1 MIPTCPQHF
10 HCELLLYI
18 SWLVYLSDHEF
29 TLSRLGEME
38 EEGLLLASPSSS
50 SSLLSGI
57 SNVSTRPFVLA
68 FTVCSCGAFV
78 SGCISGYSAPTQS
91 GIMKDLNLSIA
102 DYSLFGSILTVGIIL
117 GALIC
122 GKLTDLVGRI
132 NTMWIINVFF
142 LSGWFSIAFAKLI
155 WMLDMGRLL
164 HGIGIGISA
173 YLGPIYM
180 TEITPRNLRGAVS
193 SCSQLFAI
201 VGSSVFYA
209 LGTVVGWRD
218 LAILGTI
225 PFLVIVP
232 LLFFI
237 PESPR
242 WLAKVGRENE
252 VKAVLLSLRG
262 AKSDISNE
270 VQEILDYTQHVKE
283 QEDGDRGFFKLFQ
296 RKYAFSLIIGVTLIA
311 LPELGGN
318 SGYSY
323 YTDSIFT
330 LTGVSSDFGFITT
343 SLVQMLGGVLGTMLV
358 DVSGRRSLLLVS
370 QAGSFLGCLATAIS
384 FFLQENRWWEKGNS
398 ILALISVLVYF
409 ASYGLA
415 MSSIPW
421 IVASEI
427 YPVDVKGAA
436 GTVCNLTGSISSW
449 VVAYSFNFLLQ
460 WSSTGT
466 FLMFAIV
473 SGLGFVFIAKLVPET
488 KGRSLEEIQCLFTDS
503 PLENSTS

>member
-1 MIPTCPQHF
+1 
-10 HCELLLYI
+10 
-18 SWLVYLSDHEF
+18 
-29 TLSRLGEME
+29 ME
-38 EEGLLLASPSSS
+38 EEGLLFASPSS

-78 SGCISGYSAPTQS
+78 SGCVSGYSAPTQS
-91 GIMKDLNLSIA
+91 GIMKDLNLSVA

-142 LSGWFSIAFAKLI
+142 LSGWFSIAFAKVI
-155 WMLDMGRLL
+155 WMLYMGRLL

-180 TEITPRNLRGAVS
+180 TEITPKNLRGAVS

-218 LAILGTI
+218 LAILGAI
-225 PFLVIVP
+225 PFLVIIPV
-232 LLFFI
+232 LFLI

-242 WLAKVGRENE
+242 WLARVGRENE

-262 AKSDISNE
+262 AESDITNE
-270 VQEILDYTQHVKE
+270 AQEILDYTEHVKQ
-283 QEDGDRGFFKLFQ
+283 QEDGHRGFFKLFQ
-296 RKYAFSLIIGVTLIA
+296 QKYAFSLTIGVTLIA

-330 LTGVSSDFGFITT
+330 RTGVSSDFGFITT
-343 SLVQMLGGVLGTMLV
+343 SLVQ
-358 DVSGRRSLLLVS
+358 
-370 QAGSFLGCLATAIS
+370 
-384 FFLQENRWWEKGNS
+384 ENRWWEKGTS

-436 GTVCNLTGSISSW
+436 GTVCNLAGSISSW
-449 VVAYSFNFLLQ
+449 LVAYSFNFLLQ
-460 WSSTGT
+460 WSSAGT
-466 FLMFAIV
+466 FLMFATV
-473 SGLGFVFIAKLVPET
+473 TGLGFVFIAKLVPET
-488 KGRSLEEIQCLFTDS
+488 KGKSIEEIQCLFTDS

>member
-1 MIPTCPQHF
+1 
-10 HCELLLYI
+10 
-18 SWLVYLSDHEF
+18 
-29 TLSRLGEME
+29 
-38 EEGLLLASPSSS
+38 
-50 SSLLSGI
+50 
-57 SNVSTRPFVLA
+57 
-68 FTVCSCGAFV
+68 
-78 SGCISGYSAPTQS
+78 
-91 GIMKDLNLSIA
+91 MKDLNLSVA

-142 LSGWFSIAFAKLI
+142 LSGWFSIAFAKVI
-155 WMLDMGRLL
+155 WMLYMGRLL

-180 TEITPRNLRGAVS
+180 TEITPKNLRGAVS

-218 LAILGTI
+218 LAILGAI
-225 PFLVIVP
+225 PFLVIIPV
-232 LLFFI
+232 LFLI

-242 WLAKVGRENE
+242 WLARVGRENE

-262 AKSDISNE
+262 AESDITNE
-270 VQEILDYTQHVKE
+270 AQEILDYTEHVKQ
-283 QEDGDRGFFKLFQ
+283 QEDGHRGFFKLFQ
-296 RKYAFSLIIGVTLIA
+296 QKYAFSLTIGVTLIA

-330 LTGVSSDFGFITT
+330 RTGVSSDFGFITT
-343 SLVQMLGGVLGTMLV
+343 SLVQ
-358 DVSGRRSLLLVS
+358 
-370 QAGSFLGCLATAIS
+370 
-384 FFLQENRWWEKGNS
+384 ENRWWEKGTS

-436 GTVCNLTGSISSW
+436 GTVCNLAGSISSW
-449 VVAYSFNFLLQ
+449 LVAYSFNFLLQ
-460 WSSTGT
+460 WSSAGT
-466 FLMFAIV
+466 FLMFATV
-473 SGLGFVFIAKLVPET
+473 TGLGFVFIAKLVPET
-488 KGRSLEEIQCLFTDS
+488 KGKSIEEIQCLFTDS

>member
-1 MIPTCPQHF
+1 
-10 HCELLLYI
+10 
-18 SWLVYLSDHEF
+18 
-29 TLSRLGEME
+29 ME

-50 SSLLSGI
+50 SPSLLSGI

-78 SGCISGYSAPTQS
+78 SGCVSGYSAPTQS
-91 GIMKDLNLSIA
+91 GIMKDLNLSVA

-132 NTMWIINVFF
+132 NV
-142 LSGWFSIAFAKLI
+142 I

-201 VGSSVFYA
+201 VGSSLFYA

-218 LAILGTI
+218 LAILGAI
-225 PFLVIVP
+225 PFLVIIP

-242 WLAKVGRENE
+242 WLAKVGREKE

-262 AKSDISNE
+262 AESDISNE
-270 VQEILDYTQHVKE
+270 AQEILDYTEHVKQ
-283 QEDGDRGFFKLFQ
+283 QEDGDSGFFKLFQ
-296 RKYAFSLIIGVTLIA
+296 RKYAFSLTIGVALIA

-330 LTGVSSDFGFITT
+330 RTGVSSDFGFITT

-384 FFLQENRWWEKGNS
+384 FFLQENRWWEGGTS

-436 GTVCNLTGSISSW
+436 GTVCNLAGSISSCL
-449 VVAYSFNFLLQ
+449 VAYSFNFLLQ

-466 FLMFAIV
+466 FLMFATV
-473 SGLGFVFIAKLVPET
+473 TGLGFVFIAKLVPET
-488 KGRSLEEIQCLFTDS
+488 KGKSLEEIQSLFTDP
-503 PLENSTS
+503 PLKNSTS

>member
-1 MIPTCPQHF
+1 MSTVNYF
-10 HCELLLYI
+10 
-18 SWLVYLSDHEF
+18 STF
-29 TLSRLGEME
+29 LGLFFFLIRVDPVQLNEME

-50 SSLLSGI
+50 SPSLLSGI

-78 SGCISGYSAPTQS
+78 SGCVSGYSAPTQS
-91 GIMKDLNLSIA
+91 GIMKDLNLSVA

-142 LSGWFSIAFAKLI
+142 ISGWFSIAFAKVI

-201 VGSSVFYA
+201 VGSSLFYA

-218 LAILGTI
+218 LAILGAI
-225 PFLVIVP
+225 PFLVIIP
-232 LLFFI
+232 LLFSI

-242 WLAKVGRENE
+242 WLAKVGREKE

-262 AKSDISNE
+262 AESDISNE
-270 VQEILDYTQHVKE
+270 AQEILDYTEHVKQ
-283 QEDGDRGFFKLFQ
+283 QEDGDSGFFKLFQ
-296 RKYAFSLIIGVTLIA
+296 RKYAFSLTIGVALIA

-330 LTGVSSDFGFITT
+330 RTGVSSDFGFITT

-358 DVSGRRSLLLVS
+358 DVSGRRSLLL
-370 QAGSFLGCLATAIS
+370 
-384 FFLQENRWWEKGNS
+384 ENRWWERGTS

-436 GTVCNLTGSISSW
+436 GTVCNLAGSISSW
-449 VVAYSFNFLLQ
+449 LLAYSFNFLLQ

-466 FLMFAIV
+466 FLMFATV
-473 SGLGFVFIAKLVPET
+473 TGLGFVFIAKLVPET
-488 KGRSLEEIQCLFTDS
+488 KGKSLEEIQSLFTDP
-503 PLENSTS
+503 PLKNSTS

>member
-1 MIPTCPQHF
+1 
-10 HCELLLYI
+10 
-18 SWLVYLSDHEF
+18 
-29 TLSRLGEME
+29 ME

-50 SSLLSGI
+50 SPSLLSGI

-78 SGCISGYSAPTQS
+78 SGCVSGYSAPTQS
-91 GIMKDLNLSIA
+91 GIMKDLNLSVA

-142 LSGWFSIAFAKLI
+142 ISGWFSIAFAKISNRSLFFNPKVI

-201 VGSSVFYA
+201 VGSSLFYA

-218 LAILGTI
+218 LAILGAI
-225 PFLVIVP
+225 PFLVIIP

-242 WLAKVGRENE
+242 WLAKVGREKE

-262 AKSDISNE
+262 AESDISNE
-270 VQEILDYTQHVKE
+270 AQEILDYTEHVKQ
-283 QEDGDRGFFKLFQ
+283 QEDGDSGFFKLFQ
-296 RKYAFSLIIGVTLIA
+296 RKYAFSLTIGVALIA

-330 LTGVSSDFGFITT
+330 RTGFSSWII
-343 SLVQMLGGVLGTMLV
+343 LGMPCH
-358 DVSGRRSLLLVS
+358 SH
-370 QAGSFLGCLATAIS
+370 
-384 FFLQENRWWEKGNS
+384 FFLLAGGTS

-436 GTVCNLTGSISSW
+436 GTVCNLAGSISSCL
-449 VVAYSFNFLLQ
+449 VAYSFNFLLQ

-466 FLMFAIV
+466 FLMFATV
-473 SGLGFVFIAKLVPET
+473 TGLGFVFIAKLVPET
-488 KGRSLEEIQCLFTDS
+488 KGKSLEEIQSLFTDP
-503 PLENSTS
+503 PLKNSTS

>member
-1 MIPTCPQHF
+1 
-10 HCELLLYI
+10 
-18 SWLVYLSDHEF
+18 
-29 TLSRLGEME
+29 ME

-50 SSLLSGI
+50 SPSLLSGI

-91 GIMKDLNLSIA
+91 GIMKDLNLSVA

-132 NTMWIINVFF
+132 NV
-142 LSGWFSIAFAKLI
+142 I

-201 VGSSVFYA
+201 VGSSLFYA

-218 LAILGTI
+218 LAILGVI
-225 PFLVIVP
+225 PFLVIIP

-242 WLAKVGRENE
+242 WLAKVGREKE

-262 AKSDISNE
+262 AESDISYE
-270 VQEILDYTQHVKE
+270 AQEILDYTEHVKQ
-283 QEDGDRGFFKLFQ
+283 QEDGDSGFFKLFQ
-296 RKYAFSLIIGVTLIA
+296 RKYAFSLTIGVALIA
-311 LPELGGN
+311 LPELGGH

-330 LTGVSSDFGFITT
+330 RTGVSSDFGFITT

-370 QAGSFLGCLATAIS
+370 QAGSFLGCLATSIS
-384 FFLQENRWWEKGNS
+384 FFLQENRWWERGTS

-436 GTVCNLTGSISSW
+436 GTVCNLAGSISSW
-449 VVAYSFNFLLQ
+449 LVAYSFNFLLQ

-466 FLMFAIV
+466 FLMFATV
-473 SGLGFVFIAKLVPET
+473 TGLGFVFIAKLVPET
-488 KGRSLEEIQCLFTDS
+488 KGKSLEEIQSLFTD
-503 PLENSTS
+503 PLKNSTP

>member
-1 MIPTCPQHF
+1 
-10 HCELLLYI
+10 
-18 SWLVYLSDHEF
+18 
-29 TLSRLGEME
+29 ME

-50 SSLLSGI
+50 SPSLLSGI

-78 SGCISGYSAPTQS
+78 SGCVSGYSAPTQS
-91 GIMKDLNLSIA
+91 GIMKDLNLSVA

-142 LSGWFSIAFAKLI
+142 ISGWFSIAFAKISNRSLFFNPKVI

-201 VGSSVFYA
+201 VGSSLFYA

-218 LAILGTI
+218 LAILGAI
-225 PFLVIVP
+225 PFLVIIS

-242 WLAKVGRENE
+242 WLAKVGREKE
-252 VKAVLLSLRG
+252 VKAVLLNLRG
-262 AKSDISNE
+262 AESDISNE
-270 VQEILDYTQHVKE
+270 AQEILDYTEHVKQ
-283 QEDGDRGFFKLFQ
+283 QEDGDSGFFKLFQ
-296 RKYAFSLIIGVTLIA
+296 RKYAFSLTIGVALIA

-330 LTGVSSDFGFITT
+330 RTGVSSDFGFITT
-343 SLVQMLGGVLGTMLV
+343 SLVQ
-358 DVSGRRSLLLVS
+358 
-370 QAGSFLGCLATAIS
+370 
-384 FFLQENRWWEKGNS
+384 ENRWWEGGTS

-436 GTVCNLTGSISSW
+436 GTVCNLAGSISSW
-449 VVAYSFNFLLQ
+449 LVAYSFNFLLQ
-460 WSSTGT
+460 WSSTVT
-466 FLMFAIV
+466 
-473 SGLGFVFIAKLVPET
+473 GLGFVFIAKLVPET
-488 KGRSLEEIQCLFTDS
+488 KGKSLEEIQSLFTDP
-503 PLENSTS
+503 PLKNSTS

>member
-1 MIPTCPQHF
+1 
-10 HCELLLYI
+10 
-18 SWLVYLSDHEF
+18 
-29 TLSRLGEME
+29 ME

-50 SSLLSGI
+50 SPSLLSGI

-78 SGCISGYSAPTQS
+78 SGCVSGYSAPTQS
-91 GIMKDLNLSIA
+91 GIMKDLNLSVA

-142 LSGWFSIAFAKLI
+142 ISGWFSIAFAKISNRSLFFNPKVI

-201 VGSSVFYA
+201 VGSSLFYA

-218 LAILGTI
+218 LAILGAI
-225 PFLVIVP
+225 PFLVIIS

-242 WLAKVGRENE
+242 WL
-252 VKAVLLSLRG
+252 
-262 AKSDISNE
+262 
-270 VQEILDYTQHVKE
+270 
-283 QEDGDRGFFKLFQ
+283 
-296 RKYAFSLIIGVTLIA
+296 IGVALIA

-330 LTGVSSDFGFITT
+330 RTGVSSDFGFITT
-343 SLVQMLGGVLGTMLV
+343 SLVQ
-358 DVSGRRSLLLVS
+358 
-370 QAGSFLGCLATAIS
+370 
-384 FFLQENRWWEKGNS
+384 ENRWWEGGTS

-436 GTVCNLTGSISSW
+436 GTVCNLAGSISSW
-449 VVAYSFNFLLQ
+449 LVAYSFNFLLQ
-460 WSSTGT
+460 WSSTVT
-466 FLMFAIV
+466 
-473 SGLGFVFIAKLVPET
+473 GLGFVFIAKLVPET
-488 KGRSLEEIQCLFTDS
+488 KGKSLEEIQSLFTDP
-503 PLENSTS
+503 PLKNSTS